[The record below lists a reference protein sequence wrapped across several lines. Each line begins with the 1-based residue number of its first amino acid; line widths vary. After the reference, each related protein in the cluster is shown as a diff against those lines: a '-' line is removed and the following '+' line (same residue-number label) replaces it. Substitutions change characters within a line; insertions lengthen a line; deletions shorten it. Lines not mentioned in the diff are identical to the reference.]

1 MLAYYVAEKIFN
13 GVFQDILA
21 KLQSN
26 WKTYLL

>member
-1 MLAYYVAEKIFN
+1 MLVYYVAEKVVS
-13 GVFQDILA
+13 GVFQDILT